1 MERKRTNM
9 FLLVMVVLLLQVFVP
24 VLDTVSGETQTSG
37 RSSLLHNENHSL
49 IAPAL
54 LKEKEESEN
63 EVENLTV
70 QLVQLIDFSD
80 HSSFLSEYHQEKIT
94 PFTFKE
100 RINFRPL
107 LFTLH
112 RVFLI

>member
-1 MERKRTNM
+1 L
-9 FLLVMVVLLLQVFVP
+9 FLLVMVVLLLQVFIP
-24 VLDTVSGETQTSG
+24 VLDTGSGETLTSG
-37 RSSLLHNENHSL
+37 RSSILHNENHSF

-63 EVENLTV
+63 ETENLTV
-70 QLVQLIDFSD
+70 HLFQLIDFSD

-100 RINFRPL
+100 KINFRPL